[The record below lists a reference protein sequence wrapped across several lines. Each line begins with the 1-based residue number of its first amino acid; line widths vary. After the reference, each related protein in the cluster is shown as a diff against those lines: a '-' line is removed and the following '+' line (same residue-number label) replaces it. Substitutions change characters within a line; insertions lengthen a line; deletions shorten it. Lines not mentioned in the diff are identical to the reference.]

1 MNNYNYCP
9 QYLATLDELQASR
22 HSESRRPM
30 HFGAKL
36 EARFDIFHF
45 IQSDIIFGIVNP
57 SQWKANISSPASKL
71 NAFPV
76 NLHWLQD
83 SKVFPVCWILIGELL
98 YFRFHSSLSRYRKN
112 KMADFREYAYASSSA
127 FSFDITTYT
136 REAKTFGLPWLVLM
150 FECGGSLHFC
160 HAYACA
166 CVVSENQAEAFF
178 CCFSNNPVQ
187 M

>member
-98 YFRFHSSLSRYRKN
+98 YFRFHSSLSRYIKKQDGGLSRICLCFQQRVFIWHNHIHKRSKN
-112 KMADFREYAYASSSA
+112 VWFALACTYVWVWWESSLLSCLCLCVCRQWKPGWSV
-127 FSFDITTYT
+127 F
-136 REAKTFGLPWLVLM
+136 LLL
-150 FECGGSLHFC
+150 FE
-160 HAYACA
+160 
-166 CVVSENQAEAFF
+166 
-178 CCFSNNPVQ
+178 
-187 M
+187 